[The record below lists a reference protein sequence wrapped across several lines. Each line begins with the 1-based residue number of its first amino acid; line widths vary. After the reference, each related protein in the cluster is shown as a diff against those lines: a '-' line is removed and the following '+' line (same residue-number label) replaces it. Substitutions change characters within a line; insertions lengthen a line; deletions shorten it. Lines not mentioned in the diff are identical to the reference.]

1 MAAIFAEKTYL
12 CKNQPIEKP
21 IFMPKPT
28 GNLNAKE
35 MLCYIVSV
43 MLTFFFSSGL
53 CFGNPRHNEADS
65 FAVYDRALSF
75 QSRISLDSQIA
86 ISKQAENYAI
96 RKENVY
102 KRYFYAVRR
111 GFLYFSLDSNKYCEQ
126 INQKVIPDL
135 ERIMDEHPSPQWKSL
150 LVESYSNLALSLVY
164 GEKTDSALR
173 IYQHLYS
180 RFEQDSNASLRAK
193 CLNGIGATFAYRSYI
208 DIALK
213 YFKHA
218 LQEYEDARDQRGIYL
233 ACSNIGTAYLDKQ
246 MYKEALPYCTR
257 SYQIVEAENYQGTEA
272 ITSRLAMGY
281 IYAGLGQFNIAN
293 QYFSEALERTRQ
305 GNYYHLEGFVTM
317 AYAKSLL
324 QEGKH
329 AQCLRLASE
338 QLKRLDGEKKFS
350 LQADLLKL
358 LSQCHEEMGNEKEAL
373 GCLRQA
379 MTMVDSSF
387 AAEQSQSLLQLEL
400 EYNNYRHEQEHL
412 ANQNDLVL
420 TRLKA
425 QNRMLWIFG
434 LSGIS
439 AILALLI
446 IFLIRHFSKVQK
458 QSEQIKADS
467 EKKLQK
473 AGETIEQKNKEL
485 AANTLRF
492 LRLNHLQNAILE
504 NLKTLKTAFTLR
516 GKEKSIVCEIENLAK
531 QIASEKEWK
540 DFEFY
545 FEQVDKGFLAKLSK
559 VCPDLTSNEKHLCV
573 LFNLGLSNRDVA
585 NLTGRTLQSIGMAKF
600 RLKNKLKL
608 ENSEDIVAFL
618 QSLDYPMPQSPI
630 PNDSKM
636 AEAASPRERI
646 GMDE

>member
-1 MAAIFAEKTYL
+1 
-12 CKNQPIEKP
+12 
-21 IFMPKPT
+21 MPKPT
-28 GNLNAKE
+28 GSLNAKE

-43 MLTFFFSSGL
+43 TLTFFFSTGL
-53 CFGNPRHNEADS
+53 CLGNPRHNEADS

-75 QSRISLDSQIA
+75 QSRISLDSQIS

-135 ERIMDEHPSPQWKSL
+135 ERIVDEHPDPQWKSL

-218 LQEYEDARDQRGIYL
+218 LQEYEAAHDQRGVYL

-281 IYAGLGQFNIAN
+281 I
-293 QYFSEALERTRQ
+293 
-305 GNYYHLEGFVTM
+305 YHLEGFVTM

-420 TRLKA
+420 TKLKA

-485 AANTLRF
+485 ATNTLRF

-636 AEAASPRERI
+636 AEAASPREKI